1 MSRGVKIGLIS
12 LLLGLSLGLSF
23 GFGYF
28 LGSSVPTPAP
38 DAAFASVDQA
48 WNIILND
55 YVEKDKIDFNLLSQA
70 AIEGMVE
77 ALDDPYTTYLD
88 AEAYQLDVS
97 ESEGKLEGIGA
108 EVGIRDGQLT
118 IIAPFADSP
127 AAEAGIRAG
136 DAILEID
143 GILTSEM
150 GLYEAVLKVRG
161 PKGTSVRL
169 LILHQGEE
177 EPVEIEVIRD
187 EIEVPSVEFEMRG
200 DIACIIISRFTERTD
215 EELSLILESITT
227 EAARGIILDLRSN
240 PGGLLD
246 SVVLVTSR
254 FLTQGE
260 VLSVRDSDGNLDVYV
275 VSQQE
280 LTTDLP
286 MVVLVDSYSA
296 SGSEVVAGALQ
307 DHDRAT
313 IAGSTTYGK
322 GSVNV
327 LNQLENGSGLYITV
341 ARWLTPNGYLIEGD
355 GIVPDV
361 ELELSGEDAIQWA
374 IDYLHSTKQTD

>member
-1 MSRGVKIGLIS
+1 MSRGVKIGLVS

-28 LGSSVPTPAP
+28 LGSPIPTPAP
-38 DAAFASVDQA
+38 DVAFASVEQA

-55 YVEKDKIDFNLLSQA
+55 YVEKDKIDVNLLSQA

-77 ALDDPYTTYLD
+77 ALDDPYTAYMDPET
-88 AEAYQLDVS
+88 YQLDIS
-97 ESEGKLEGIGA
+97 ESEGKFYGIGA
-108 EVGIRDGQLT
+108 EVGIKDGQLT

-143 GILTSEM
+143 GMPTSEM

-169 LILHQGEE
+169 LILHQGET
-177 EPVEIEVIRD
+177 EPVEIIVVRE
-187 EIEVPSVEFEMRG
+187 EIKVPSVEFEMRG
-200 DIACIIISRFTERTD
+200 DIAYIKISRFTERTD
-215 EELSLILESITT
+215 EELTPVLEALTT
-227 EAARGIILDLRSN
+227 EGAIGIILDLRGN

-246 SVVLVTSR
+246 SVVLVASR
-254 FLTQGE
+254 FVTQGE
-260 VLSVRDSDGNLDVYV
+260 VLSVRDSYGNLDVYV

-286 MVVLVDSYSA
+286 MVVLVDTSSA

-307 DHDRAT
+307 DHERAT

-322 GSVNV
+322 GSANT
-327 LNQLENGSGLYITV
+327 LKQLEDGAGLDITI
-341 ARWLTPNGYLIEGD
+341 ARWLTPDGRLIEGE
-355 GIVPDV
+355 GVVPDV

-374 IDYLHSTKQTD
+374 IDYLHGNI